1 MKKRNKFISTLAAA
15 AMVAV
20 MAGATLPTTALAEG
34 SSGASDGSMIVSK
47 TATLENDGTYTINI
61 QAYATGETVTTTTT
75 KPTDVV
81 LVLDLSGSMDENFDF
96 VKSYEYIEDTS
107 TKIKDCPNA
116 TLYHQ
121 CPDGTYGTITWTEQG
136 KRGVG
141 TYRYVCDHCKA
152 TRKWNSPLWKT
163 LGDADTS
170 WNLYQYKGV
179 TESQNKLDALK
190 NAAKAFIDG
199 VAEKNAKLENDEDK
213 HQVSIVKFASE
224 TINDTIGNNKYGTY
238 NYNYTQTVA
247 GMTLVN
253 AESTGTLKTKINE
266 LSAGGATAAD
276 KGLSLAKNLLADSGE
291 RQKVVILFTDGQ
303 PTYNNGFED
312 NVANNAVSI
321 AKELK
326 DEGTTIY
333 TVGLF
338 TGANPADTTTNTNA
352 YLNAVSSNYPSAT
365 EYTSLGDGANNGYYK
380 TVSQTQ
386 DLTSIFQEISET
398 VGTSKVTLDAN
409 SVVKDVM
416 ANGLVLTDSS
426 NVTVMEDQYK
436 GRDENGNRIF
446 NNNPTQS
453 SARAEKD
460 LATNVVSVTGF
471 DFKKNYL
478 LDGTEIENNFT
489 NAKQGKK
496 LIITITGVEATDET
510 VQNTPVNTN
519 GEASGIYAN
528 NTVEQ
533 AAILFPVP
541 TTTLTSKSYVLD
553 YAKPFT
559 VNATEWNASSIS
571 HLDKDG
577 MHKISANNNTV
588 DLTNGK
594 AESNNGT
601 LTYTPQTM
609 SWKDYDS
616 FYVFGKIA
624 SDETVWGTA
633 NNGNVWSK
641 INVIPANNVYY
652 EDDFVTTSTDG
663 GKTGTVGIVYS
674 GKDWE
679 TDGTSGGNTAN
690 TDSHGEWVPGDS
702 RANDGTYSDGSAH
715 KGSAGATA
723 SFSFTG
729 TGVDIYS
736 RTDMTTGTVV
746 AQLKGNNGDG
756 QPVNKLYIVDNYSND
771 HDGNCNAVPYY
782 QIPTVTFG
790 NLDYGTY
797 TVTITVTTA
806 AAGRS
811 TYYLDGI
818 RVYNPLG
825 NSLDE
830 TVKEAYG
837 PTELNATFTEV
848 RSLLSGNG
856 DWSEGTTIGGAVYI
870 DQIEGQSTP
879 VFAVYEKDGP
889 KDEVY
894 LSKNQAIAFAVDDPD
909 ATYYIGL
916 KGPQGETSA
925 EISNGNNN
933 STAQINSASDLYY
946 KVVPYSYTD
955 ADAEGKTTYFIMV
968 KNTGENLL
976 SVTKLRVTGPAPA
989 VSEDETSSVTSF
1001 SLSAMRSYIN
1011 TFDTLETVAYTA
1023 APEDAEGSEE
1033 APEVTE
1039 PDNTEGETSEIV
1051 PPEDVVIENP
1061 EPAEPEQPAVSPIRK
1076 ILNKIFNGFRG
1087 LFQR

>member
-47 TATLENDGTYTINI
+47 TATLENDGTYTI
-61 QAYATGETVTTTTT
+61 QLEAFSTGKTLTVMKQT
-75 KPTDVV
+75 PTDIV
-81 LVLDLSGSMDENFDF
+81 LVLDVSGSMADDF
-96 VKSYEYIEDTS
+96 TYTSGKAWTSVKDTVVS
-107 TKIKDCPNA
+107 KPSDA
-116 TLYHQ
+116 HHL
-121 CPDGTYGTITWTEQG
+121 CPDGTYSPVTWSREG
-136 KRGVG
+136 FLKS
-141 TYRYVCDHCKA
+141 TYRYTCNNCKA
-152 TRKWNSPLWKT
+152 TRKWSAPLSNT
-163 LGDADTS
+163 IPGEGDEDS
-170 WNLYQYKGV
+170 WNLWRYTDITK
-179 TESQNKLDALK
+179 TENKMLALQNAVKS
-190 NAAKAFIDG
+190 FIDG
-199 VAEKNAKLENDEDK
+199 VAAKNAGIADPNEQ
-213 HQVSIVKFASE
+213 HRVAIVKFASE
-224 TINDTIGNNKYGTY
+224 TTKNTIGNETY
-238 NYNYTQTVA
+238 KDGGYTYNYTQTVA
-247 GMTLVN
+247 GLTTVTADTAADLDNKVD
-253 AESTGTLKTKINE
+253 ALKP
-266 LSAGGATAAD
+266 GGATAAD
-276 KGLSLAKNLLADSGE
+276 KGMEMAQGILANSSG
-291 RQKVVILFTDGQ
+291 RDTVVILFTDGE
-303 PTYNNGFED
+303 PTYGNSFTPE
-312 NVANNAVSI
+312 VANKAVATSK
-321 AKELK
+321 ALK
-326 DEGTTIY
+326 DSKTVVY
-333 TVGLF
+333 SVGLF
-338 TGANPADTTTNTNA
+338 NGADPDDKSDPSNA
-352 YLNAVSSNYPSAT
+352 YLNGVSSNYPEAT
-365 EYTSLGDGANNGYYK
+365 KYTNLGNGKNDGYYK
-380 TVSQTQ
+380 TCDQTGN
-386 DLTSIFQEISET
+386 LTDIFNEIESSI
-398 VGTSKVTLDAN
+398 GTTTVTLNTNAELR
-409 SVVKDVM
+409 DVL
-416 ANGLVLTDSS
+416 NEGFVLTNDSA
-426 NVTVMEDQYK
+426 VTVQVDTYK
-436 GRDENGNRIF
+436 GRDRYGNRVF
-446 NNNPTQS
+446 NGDPKPLDTAKCVKNQ
-453 SARAEKD
+453 
-460 LATNVVSVTGF
+460 NVVTVSGF
-471 DFKKNYL
+471 DYSSEYL
-478 LDGTEIENNFT
+478 IDGNEPDSNDFT
-489 NAKQGKK
+489 AAQQGKK
-496 LIITITGVEATDET
+496 IIVKITGVEATDPA
-510 VQNTPVNTN
+510 VTN
-519 GEASGIYAN
+519 SQISTNSVASGIYDNDNA
-528 NTVEQ
+528 TIPYVV
-533 AAILFPVP
+533 FPQPMTQLSSKVYVMDYAKSVSLTDLPNSLTHMASDGMHKFITAVTSLDMTYGKADGTYYTP
-541 TTTLTSKSYVLD
+541 TTTLWNGYDD
-553 YAKPFT
+553 Y
-559 VNATEWNASSIS
+559 
-571 HLDKDG
+571 
-577 MHKISANNNTV
+577 
-588 DLTNGK
+588 
-594 AESNNGT
+594 
-601 LTYTPQTM
+601 
-609 SWKDYDS
+609 
-616 FYVFGKIA
+616 YVFGKWN
-624 SDETVWGTA
+624 ETPKGVTTGDNTWT
-633 NNGNVWSK
+633 K
-641 INVIPANNVYY
+641 ISVLPANNVYY

-663 GKTGTVGIVYS
+663 GQTGTVGIVYS
-674 GKDWE
+674 EKGWE

-690 TDSHGEWVPGDS
+690 TDNSHGEWVEGDS
-702 RANDGTYSDGSAH
+702 RADDLTYSDGTAH

-723 SFSFTG
+723 SFTFTG

-746 AQLKGNNGDG
+746 AQLKGENGDG

-771 HDGNCNAVPYY
+771 HDENGNAVPYY

-879 VFAVYEKDGP
+879 DFAVYEKDGP

-894 LSKNQAIAFAVDDPD
+894 LSNGQAIAFAVDDPN

-1001 SLSAMRSYIN
+1001 SLPAMRSYIN